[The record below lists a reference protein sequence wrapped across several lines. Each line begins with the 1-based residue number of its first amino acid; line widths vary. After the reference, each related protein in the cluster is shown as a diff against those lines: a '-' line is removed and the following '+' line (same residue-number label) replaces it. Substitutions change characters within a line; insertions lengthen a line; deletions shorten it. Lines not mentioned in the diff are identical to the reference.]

1 MVTTKSSNVK
11 EWKAAFTKYAKVKRN
26 MTHREII
33 NHYGGQAC
41 LWAVKFTPKARK
53 SKALSDKNKPK
64 KPSPTPTRSPAKRR
78 RRIKRKEDVNLF
90 HRLATGYRR
99 TPGGWVKH
107 RGVHKGEG
115 NYNEA
120 LRIYNSKRR
129 SIGAVKAGFLK
140 PAAMLGQKVRNRS
153 VKLYSSDSAAKSWG
167 KKSSLKQLKAEAFNN
182 VAGSGVVSER
192 PMSRG
197 MSEVIRREMEYV
209 HRKMQA
215 TDNKFSAKKFR

>member
-1 MVTTKSSNVK
+1 MASTKSSNVK
-11 EWKAAFTKYAKVKRN
+11 EWKAAFTQYAKVKRN
-26 MTHREII
+26 KTHREII
-33 NHYGGQAC
+33 NHFGGQAC
-41 LWAVKFTPKARK
+41 LWAVKFSPKARK

-64 KPSPTPTRSPAKRR
+64 KPNPTPTRTPRKGRR
-78 RRIKRKEDVNLF
+78 SLKQKEDVNLF

-99 TPGGWVKH
+99 TLGGWAKH

-129 SIGAVKAGFLK
+129 SIGAIKAGFLK

-153 VKLYSSDSAAKSWG
+153 VKLESGKSAARSWG

-182 VAGSGVVSER
+182 VAGSGAVGKK
-192 PMSRG
+192 PMSSA

-209 HRKMQA
+209 RKKMQA
-215 TDNKFSAKKFR
+215 EDNKFSAKKYK